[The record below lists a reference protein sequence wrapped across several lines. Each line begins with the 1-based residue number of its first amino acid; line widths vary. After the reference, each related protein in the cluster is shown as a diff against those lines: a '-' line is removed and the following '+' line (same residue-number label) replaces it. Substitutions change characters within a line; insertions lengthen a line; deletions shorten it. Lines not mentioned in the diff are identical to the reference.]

1 MHLRRR
7 KKSFMNSYTNFILEV
22 MSIVFCQIWDFDV
35 TGWVGLELSV
45 ILSQAVERF
54 DM

>member
-7 KKSFMNSYTNFILEV
+7 KKSFMNSYTSFILEV
-22 MSIVFCQIWDFDV
+22 MSIDFCQIWDFDV
-35 TGWVGLELSV
+35 TGWVGLELSL
-45 ILSQAVERF
+45 ILTQAVGRF